1 MPASTRGQ
9 PVRIAVYNFK
19 GGQGKSP
26 IAVNL
31 ALMTGAG
38 IVTNEIYVTYE
49 KSLEKT
55 QFIKVLPAVPFPEI
69 PEHIPIIYDLGGY
82 VDERV
87 AHALAECAHVI
98 VPVSNEFQALQ
109 TTIYTIEEILKITS
123 RIVIVG
129 TKLRGGDFENIKHV
143 LRGKLG
149 ARIMDVPIFPLRY
162 STAFDHIMMRGL
174 SLRELVAE
182 GGIQGHSF
190 RRVADEFDVLAQ
202 HLLKD

>member
-1 MPASTRGQ
+1 M
-9 PVRIAVYNFK
+9 RIAVYNFK

-49 KSLEKT
+49 KALAAS
-55 QFIKVLPAVPFPEI
+55 QFIKVLPGAAFPNI
-69 PEHIPIIYDLGGY
+69 PAEIPIIYDLGGY

-87 AHALAECAHVI
+87 SHVLAECAHVVI
-98 VPVSNEFQALQ
+98 PVSNEFQALQ
-109 TTIYTIEEILKITS
+109 TTIYAIEEILKITP

-129 TKLRGGDFENIKHV
+129 TKLRGADFENIRHV
-143 LRGKLG
+143 LTGTLG
-149 ARIMDVPIFPLRY
+149 ERIAAIPFFPLRH
-162 STAFDHIMMRGL
+162 STAFDHVMIRGL

-182 GGIQGHSF
+182 GGIQAHSF
-190 RRVADEFDVLAQ
+190 RNIAAEFDALAH
-202 HLLKD
+202 HLITD